1 MKKVKIEGYLFWD
14 EEEILLFVPKSNWNI
29 RGCDDHSTIICND
42 DEVCKEGEKIYEA
55 FHDFKGKRKKVTITV
70 EG

>member
-1 MKKVKIEGYLFWD
+1 MKKVKIEGYL
-14 EEEILLFVPKSNWNI
+14 ERHGAGLLLNSG
-29 RGCDDHSTIICND
+29 GCVACYIASDKDLCP
-42 DEVCKEGEKIYEA
+42 EGAKIYEA